1 MIRLRAFWATTEIP
15 ENSPF
20 TLKNAENSVKKAVF
34 RTNSRRF
41 VRPLVKKIKKLLNNS
56 KEKYKNIEDEIN
68 ELGKKAIYISDFN
81 NIANYLKNHVHG
93 DDIII
98 TLGAGTITNLSKYLI

>member
-1 MIRLRAFWATTEIP
+1 MIRLRAFLATTEIP

-41 VRPLVKKIKKLLNNS
+41 VCLLVKEIKK
-56 KEKYKNIEDEIN
+56 
-68 ELGKKAIYISDFN
+68 
-81 NIANYLKNHVHG
+81 
-93 DDIII
+93 
-98 TLGAGTITNLSKYLI
+98 